1 MNGSAFSTI
10 KVRFASSSGSVAG
23 FRISAEIS
31 CEGGQEGVRRES
43 GGGQKGV
50 RVGCRFSSVSGPQ
63 SISAEISCQ
72 GGQKGVM

>member
-43 GGGQKGV
+43 GGGQEG
-50 RVGCRFSSVSGPQ
+50 SG
-63 SISAEISCQ
+63 
-72 GGQKGVM
+72 GGQEGR